1 MTQLR
6 RMMLE
11 ELQRRN
17 YSDRTIR
24 YYLQAVALF
33 AKHFGRRPDQLGPD
47 ELRTYQAYLLR
58 ERKLAVG
65 SVIARVAA
73 LRFFYVRTLKR
84 HEFREDLPYPKDH
97 RRLPT
102 VLSLEEVRRLIDAA
116 GNLLQRALLMT
127 LYGTG
132 MRRTEVSLLKV
143 SDIDSQR
150 MMIRVERGKGSA
162 GRDIPLSPALLE
174 TLRAYWRWKKPCTYL
189 FPSSER
195 KRGKEQPISDKTVWH
210 ACKEAARHAGLTKR
224 VSPHCLRHSFATHLL
239 EGGTDLR
246 TIQILLGHGDLETTA
261 KYLHLS
267 QRHLR
272 AVATPHTRTF
282 VCPRFIHPYFWRFTP
297 TLTPNFPHLCRA
309 HLTWAFTSSPLS
321 HSLPDPKLKAKTPFN
336 LHRGCRAPAASFWS
350 PYRKCLGPSPSLLP
364 QKSLARAEA
373 FPIKASDYS
382 AKCSYKMIPG
392 SSADTFQEYSFA

>member
-6 RMMLE
+6 RKMLE

-24 YYLQAVALF
+24 YYVQAVALF
-33 AKHFGRRPDQLGPD
+33 AKHFGKRPDQLGPD
-47 ELRTYQAYLLR
+47 ELRTYQAYLLQ

-65 SVIARVAA
+65 SVVARVAA
-73 LRFFYVRTLKR
+73 LRFFYVRTLRR

-102 VLSLEEVRRLIDAA
+102 VLSLEEVARLINA
-116 GNLLQRALLMT
+116 
-127 LYGTG
+127 
-132 MRRTEVSLLKV
+132 
-143 SDIDSQR
+143 
-150 MMIRVERGKGSA
+150 A

-174 TLRAYWRWKKPCTYL
+174 TLREYWRWKKPRTYL
-189 FPSSER
+189 FPSTAA
-195 KRGKEQPISDKTVWH
+195 KRGPEQPISDKTVWY

-272 AVATPHTRTF
+272 AVANP
-282 VCPRFIHPYFWRFTP
+282 
-297 TLTPNFPHLCRA
+297 LESLQLSRA
-309 HLTWAFTSSPLS
+309 QEAGRQY
-321 HSLPDPKLKAKTPFN
+321 
-336 LHRGCRAPAASFWS
+336 HRKKNP
-350 PYRKCLGPSPSLLP
+350 
-364 QKSLARAEA
+364 
-373 FPIKASDYS
+373 
-382 AKCSYKMIPG
+382 
-392 SSADTFQEYSFA
+392 

>member
-17 YSDRTIR
+17 YSAETVRQ
-24 YYLQAVALF
+24 YLRAVAQF
-33 AKHFGRRPDQLGPD
+33 AKHFGKRPDQLGPD
-47 ELRTYQAYLLR
+47 ELRSYQAYLLR

-65 SVIARVAA
+65 SVVAQVAA

-84 HEFREDLPYPKDH
+84 HQFREVLPYPKDR

-102 VLSLEEVRRLIDAA
+102 VLSLEEVTRLINAA

-150 MMIRVERGKGSA
+150 MMVRVERGKGGA

-174 TLRAYWRWKKPCTYL
+174 TLREYWRWKKPRTYL

-195 KRGKEQPISDKTVWH
+195 KRGKEQPISDKTVWY

-239 EGGTDLR
+239 EAGTDLR

-272 AVATPHTRTF
+272 AVA
-282 VCPRFIHPYFWRFTP
+282 
-297 TLTPNFPHLCRA
+297 N
-309 HLTWAFTSSPLS
+309 PLE
-321 HSLPDPKLKAKTPFN
+321 
-336 LHRGCRAPAASFWS
+336 
-350 PYRKCLGPSPSLLP
+350 
-364 QKSLARAEA
+364 SLALSRVHEA
-373 FPIKASDYS
+373 NRQYHRKENP
-382 AKCSYKMIPG
+382 
-392 SSADTFQEYSFA
+392 

>member
-17 YSDRTIR
+17 YSAETIR
-24 YYLQAVALF
+24 HYLRAVAQF
-33 AKHFGRRPDQLGPD
+33 AQHFGKRPDQLGPD

-65 SVIARVAA
+65 SVVAQVAA
-73 LRFFYVRTLKR
+73 LRFFYVRVLKR
-84 HEFREDLPYPKDH
+84 HGLREDLPYPKDH

-102 VLSLEEVRRLIDAA
+102 VLSLEEVTRLIDAA
-116 GNLLQRALLMT
+116 GNLLHRALLMT

-132 MRRTEVSLLKV
+132 MRRTEVSLLRV

-150 MMIRVERGKGSA
+150 MMIRVERGKGGA
-162 GRDIPLSPALLE
+162 GRDIPLSPALLV
-174 TLRAYWRWKKPCTYL
+174 TLREYWCWKKPRIYL

-195 KRGKEQPISDKTVWH
+195 KRGKKQPISDHTVWYPC
-210 ACKEAARHAGLTKR
+210 AEAARHAGLTKR

-239 EGGTDLR
+239 EAGTDLR

-272 AVATPHTRTF
+272 AVANP
-282 VCPRFIHPYFWRFTP
+282 
-297 TLTPNFPHLCRA
+297 LESL
-309 HLTWAFTSSPLS
+309 PLS
-321 HSLPDPKLKAKTPFN
+321 SVQEANRHY
-336 LHRGCRAPAASFWS
+336 HRKEKP
-350 PYRKCLGPSPSLLP
+350 
-364 QKSLARAEA
+364 
-373 FPIKASDYS
+373 
-382 AKCSYKMIPG
+382 
-392 SSADTFQEYSFA
+392 

>member
-17 YSDRTIR
+17 YSGRTIR

-33 AKHFGRRPDQLGPD
+33 AKHFGKRPDKLGPD

-102 VLSLEEVRRLIDAA
+102 VLSVEEVTRLINAA

-150 MMIRVERGKGSA
+150 MMIRVERGKGGA

-174 TLRAYWRWKKPCTYL
+174 TLREYWRWKKPRIYL
-189 FPSSER
+189 FASSER
-195 KRGKEQPISDKTVWH
+195 KRGKEHPISDKTVWY

-224 VSPHCLRHSFATHLL
+224 VSPHSLRHSFATHLL

-272 AVATPHTRTF
+272 AVANP
-282 VCPRFIHPYFWRFTP
+282 
-297 TLTPNFPHLCRA
+297 LESLQ
-309 HLTWAFTSSPLS
+309 LSSVREAS
-321 HSLPDPKLKAKTPFN
+321 RQYHRKKN
-336 LHRGCRAPAASFWS
+336 L
-350 PYRKCLGPSPSLLP
+350 
-364 QKSLARAEA
+364 
-373 FPIKASDYS
+373 
-382 AKCSYKMIPG
+382 
-392 SSADTFQEYSFA
+392 

>member
-33 AKHFGRRPDQLGPD
+33 AKHFGKRPDKLGPD

-65 SVIARVAA
+65 TVVARVAA
-73 LRFFYVRTLKR
+73 LRFFYVRTLKW
-84 HEFREDLPYPKDH
+84 HAFREDLPYPKDH

-102 VLSLEEVRRLIDAA
+102 VLSLEEVTRLINAA

-132 MRRTEVSLLKV
+132 MRRAEVSLLKV

-150 MMIRVERGKGSA
+150 MMIRVERGKGGA

-174 TLRAYWRWKKPCTYL
+174 TLREYWSWKRPRTYL
-189 FPSSER
+189 FASSES
-195 KRGKEQPISDKTVWH
+195 KRGKEQPISDKTVWY
-210 ACKEAARHAGLTKR
+210 ACKEAARHAGLTKQ
-224 VSPHCLRHSFATHLL
+224 V
-239 EGGTDLR
+239 
-246 TIQILLGHGDLETTA
+246 
-261 KYLHLS
+261 
-267 QRHLR
+267 
-272 AVATPHTRTF
+272 TPHTLRHYSGLRTMPGEAR
-282 VCPRFIHPYFWRFTP
+282 VER
-297 TLTPNFPHLCRA
+297 
-309 HLTWAFTSSPLS
+309 
-321 HSLPDPKLKAKTPFN
+321 
-336 LHRGCRAPAASFWS
+336 
-350 PYRKCLGPSPSLLP
+350 PST
-364 QKSLARAEA
+364 R
-373 FPIKASDYS
+373 
-382 AKCSYKMIPG
+382 
-392 SSADTFQEYSFA
+392 